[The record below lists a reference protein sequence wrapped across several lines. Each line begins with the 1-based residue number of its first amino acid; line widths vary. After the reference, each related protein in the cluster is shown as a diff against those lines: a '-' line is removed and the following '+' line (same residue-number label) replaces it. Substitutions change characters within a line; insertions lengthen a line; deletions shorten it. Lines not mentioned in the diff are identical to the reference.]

1 MSTIITKRQFP
12 HYHKYTMDLAGRPLT
27 LEVGKL
33 AELANAAVMV
43 GYGDTRVLCCVTAAP
58 RPRDGIDF
66 FPLSVDFEE
75 KMYSVGRIPG
85 SFNRREGRP
94 GEKGILT
101 SRVIDRPIRPL
112 FPYDFRND
120 VSVMCTVMAVD
131 HDCSPEIAALIGT
144 SAALA
149 ISDIP
154 WNGPVAAL
162 KVGLVDGKL
171 VFNPDAE
178 QRKVSDLDV
187 TVVSTAKK
195 VVMIEAGANEVPN
208 DVMFEAIRS
217 AHEENQKQIA
227 LINQMVSEIGK
238 PKFDYPHADFD
249 QELFDK
255 IVAATMDDAKAAM
268 DTDDKNVREARW
280 NQLIEK
286 WHELFLE
293 DYPNMDQYLDE
304 ITYKFQKK
312 IVKAWLLEGHRVDG
326 RQKNEIRPLDAEVG
340 VLPRVH
346 GSGLFTRGQT
356 QVLSVA
362 TLDTLSANQKLDTIW
377 EETEKRYM
385 HHYNFPGYS
394 VGEAKP
400 ARSPGRREIGH
411 GALAERAL
419 LPVIPPVEEFPYA
432 IRVVSEVV
440 SSNGSTSQGSICG
453 STLALMDAGV
463 PIKAPVAGI
472 SCGLIQDDDGSFT
485 TFIDIQGVE
494 DFHGEMDFK
503 VAGTKKG
510 ITAIQMDL
518 KNDGL
523 TMEIIKNALD
533 ITYDARVQILDQVM
547 LPCIAEPR
555 AEVSKYAPKMLTMH
569 IDPDK
574 IRDVIGKGGSVIQK
588 IVAESG
594 AKIDIDDDGTI
605 HIASPDA
612 ESCAIAKKCID
623 DIVFMP
629 EVGQL
634 YYGRVVRLM
643 TFGAF
648 VELAPGKDGLVH
660 ISKLADHRIE
670 KVEDACKI
678 GDMMWVKVT
687 EIDEKGRV
695 NLSHKDAMK
704 EIAAKEAAGEPI
716 K

>member
-1 MSTIITKRQFP
+1 MSTIITHRQFP
-12 HYHKYTMDLAGRPLT
+12 GYHKYEMELAGRPLT

-43 GYGDTRVLCCVTAAP
+43 GYGDTRVLVCATASA

-75 KMYSVGRIPG
+75 KMYAVGRIPG

-120 VSVMCTVMAVD
+120 VSIMATVMAVD

-154 WNGPVAAL
+154 WNGPVGAV
-162 KVGLVDGKL
+162 KMGLVDGEL
-171 VFNPDAE
+171 VINPTSE

-187 TVVSTAKK
+187 TVVSTGKK

-208 DVMFEAIRS
+208 DKMFEAIQK
-217 AHEENQKQIA
+217 AHEENQKQIE
-227 LINQMVSEIGK
+227 LINKMVAEIGK
-238 PKFDYPHADFD
+238 PKFDYPHAAFD
-249 QELFDK
+249 QELFDD
-255 IVAATMDDAKAAM
+255 IVANFMDEAKAAM
-268 DTDDKNVREARW
+268 DTDDKNVREQRW
-280 NQLIEK
+280 NAMIEK
-286 WHELFLE
+286 WHEKYLE
-293 DYPNMDQYLDE
+293 DHPDMDQYLEE

-326 RQKNEIRPLDAEVG
+326 RQKNEIRPLSAEVG

-356 QVLSVA
+356 QVLSVC
-362 TLDTLSANQKLDTIW
+362 TLDTLSACQKLDTIW

-419 LPVIPPVEEFPYA
+419 LPVIPSVEEFPYA

-472 SCGLIQDDDGSFT
+472 SCGLIQDDNGGFT

-533 ITYDARVQILDQVM
+533 ITYDARCEILDQIM

-555 AEVSKYAPKMLTMH
+555 KEVSQYAPKMVIMH
-569 IDPDK
+569 INPDN

-588 IVAESG
+588 IVADTG

-605 HIASPDA
+605 HIAAADA
-612 ESCAIAKKCID
+612 SACDAAKKCID
-623 DIVFMP
+623 DIVFVP
-629 EVGQL
+629 EIGKL

-687 EIDEKGRV
+687 DIDEKGRV
-695 NLSHKDAMK
+695 NLSHKDDMR
-704 EIAAKEAAGEPI
+704 EIAAKEANGERV

>member
-1 MSTIITKRQFP
+1 MSTIITHRQFP
-12 HYHKYTMDLAGRPLT
+12 GYHKYEMELAGRPLT

-43 GYGDTRVLCCVTAAP
+43 GYGDTRVLVCATASA

-75 KMYSVGRIPG
+75 KMYAVGRIPG

-120 VSVMCTVMAVD
+120 VSIMATVMAVD

-154 WNGPVAAL
+154 WNGPVGAV
-162 KVGLVDGKL
+162 KMGLVDGEL
-171 VFNPDAE
+171 VINPTSE

-187 TVVSTAKK
+187 TVVSTGKK

-208 DVMFEAIRS
+208 DKMFEAIQK
-217 AHEENQKQIA
+217 AHEENQKQIE
-227 LINQMVSEIGK
+227 LINKMVAEIGK
-238 PKFDYPHADFD
+238 PKFDYPHAAFD
-249 QELFDK
+249 QEQFDD
-255 IVAATMDDAKAAM
+255 IVANFMDEAKAAM
-268 DTDDKNVREARW
+268 DTDDKNVREQRW
-280 NQLIEK
+280 NAMIEK
-286 WHELFLE
+286 WHEKYLE
-293 DYPNMDQYLDE
+293 DHPDMDQYLEE

-326 RQKNEIRPLDAEVG
+326 RQKNEIRPLSAEVG

-356 QVLSVA
+356 QVLSVC
-362 TLDTLSANQKLDTIW
+362 TLDTLSACQKLDTIW

-419 LPVIPPVEEFPYA
+419 LPVIPSVEEFPYA

-472 SCGLIQDDDGSFT
+472 SCGLIQDDNGGFT

-533 ITYDARVQILDQVM
+533 ITYDARCEILDQIM

-555 AEVSKYAPKMLTMH
+555 KEVSKYAPKMVIMH
-569 IDPDK
+569 INPDN

-588 IVAESG
+588 IVADTG

-605 HIASPDA
+605 HIAAADA
-612 ESCAIAKKCID
+612 SACDAAKKCID
-623 DIVFMP
+623 DIVFVP
-629 EVGQL
+629 EIGKL

-687 EIDEKGRV
+687 DIDEKGRV
-695 NLSHKDAMK
+695 NLSHKDAMR
-704 EIAAKEAAGEPI
+704 EIAAKEANGERV

>member
-12 HYHKYTMDLAGRPLT
+12 GYHKYELDLAGRPLT

-112 FPYDFRND
+112 FPSDFRND

-131 HDCSPEIAALIGT
+131 HDCSPEVAALIGT

-171 VFNPDAE
+171 LFNPTSE

-187 TVVSTAKK
+187 TVVSTGKK

-208 DVMFEAIRS
+208 DVMFEAIRM

-227 LINQMVSEIGK
+227 LINQMVAEIGK
-238 PKFDYPHADFD
+238 PKFDYPHADFN

-255 IVAATMDDAKAAM
+255 IVADFMDEAKAAM
-268 DTDDKNVREARW
+268 DTDDKNIREARW
-280 NQLIEK
+280 NEMIEH
-286 WHELFLE
+286 WHEKYLE
-293 DYPNMDQYLDE
+293 EYPDMDQYLE
-304 ITYKFQKK
+304 EFTYKFQKK
-312 IVKAWLLEGHRVDG
+312 IVKAWLLAGHRVDG
-326 RQKNEIRPLDAEVG
+326 RQKNEIRPLDAEVA

-356 QVLSVA
+356 QVLSVC

-533 ITYDARVQILDQVM
+533 ITYDARCQILDQVM

-555 AEVSKYAPKMLTMH
+555 PEVSKYAPKMVTLH

-574 IRDVIGKGGSVIQK
+574 IREVIGKGGSVIQK

-612 ESCAIAKKCID
+612 ESCEKAKKCID
-623 DIVFMP
+623 DIVFVP
-629 EVGQL
+629 EVGAL

-670 KVEDACKI
+670 KVEDACKV

-704 EIAAKEAAGEPI
+704 EIKAKEAAGEPI

>member
-12 HYHKYTMDLAGRPLT
+12 NYHKYELDLAGRPLT

-75 KMYSVGRIPG
+75 KLYSVGRIPG

-112 FPYDFRND
+112 FPHDFRND
-120 VSVMCTVMAVD
+120 VSVMCTVMSVD

-171 VFNPDAE
+171 IFNPTSDE
-178 QRKVSDLDV
+178 RKVSDLDV
-187 TVVSTAKK
+187 TVVSTGKK

-208 DVMFEAIRS
+208 DVMFEAIRM

-227 LINQMVSEIGK
+227 LINQMVAEVGK

-249 QELFDK
+249 EELFQK
-255 IVAATMDDAKAAM
+255 IVDATMDEAKAAM

-326 RQKNEIRPLDAEVG
+326 RAKNEIRPLAAEVG

-356 QVLSVA
+356 QVLSVC

-419 LPVIPPVEEFPYA
+419 LPVLPSVEEFPYA
-432 IRVVSEVV
+432 IRVVSEVL

-472 SCGLIQDDDGSFT
+472 SCGLIQDDDGGFT

-503 VAGTKKG
+503 VGGTKKG

-533 ITYDARVQILDQVM
+533 ITYDARCEILDQIM
-547 LPCIAEPR
+547 LPVISEPR

-612 ESCAIAKKCID
+612 ESCAIAKKCIVD
-623 DIVFMP
+623 LVFVP
-629 EVGQL
+629 EVGAL

-660 ISKLADHRIE
+660 ISKLADKRIE
-670 KVEDACKI
+670 KVEDACKV

-704 EIAAKEAAGEPI
+704 EIRAKEAAGEPI

>member
-75 KMYSVGRIPG
+75 KLYAVGRIPG

-187 TVVSTAKK
+187 TVVSTGKK

-208 DVMFEAIRS
+208 AIMFEAIKQ

-227 LINQMVSEIGK
+227 LINQMVAEIGK

-623 DIVFMP
+623 DIVFVP